1 MHRIL
6 AAVDFSDSTPQ
17 VLAASADMARTEKAE
32 LAILHTMPLSVPM
45 AGMAWSGGAYSPAA
59 VEIDRVEFQSSLGK
73 LHEMAEANG
82 VPDADCMCQCGSA
95 AEQIRETAE
104 RIHADLIVLGSHRHG
119 RLFHSMFGSV
129 RDALVS
135 SAPCPVLVVPP
146 ATQPS

>member
-6 AAVDFSDSTPQ
+6 VAVDFSDSTPQ

-45 AGMAWSGGAYSPAA
+45 AGMAWSGGAFSPAIM
-59 VEIDRVEFQSSLGK
+59 EGDRVDFQSSLGK
-73 LHEMAEANG
+73 LREMADASG
-82 VPDADCMCQCGSA
+82 VPDAECMCERGSA
-95 AEQIRETAE
+95 AEQIRETAK

-129 RDALVS
+129 RDSLLS
-135 SAPCPVLVVPP
+135 SAPCPVLVIPP
-146 ATQPS
+146 STQPS